1 MEQRS
6 AKGKL
11 DQQLLARLRAEDDSV
26 KLKALGELRSSGHP
40 DYTPVLL
47 ELMSNT
53 DNKSILQEIQ
63 RLLADIKDIGIMSHL
78 IEALKDPKL
87 KKLHAGIASA
97 CWQSGLDYSS
107 HLDLFIKLFLESDY
121 MTALEAFSVI
131 EESIENVTEDDIG
144 NKRNLLLKGF
154 EQISEEKKP
163 LARELLHL
171 LDV

>member
-6 AKGKL
+6 AKIML
-11 DQQLLARLRAEDDSV
+11 DQQLLIRLRADDDTI

-40 DYTPVLL
+40 EYTPVLL
-47 ELMSNT
+47 EIMNNT
-53 DNKSILQEIQ
+53 DNKFIHQKIQ
-63 RLLADIKDIGIMSHL
+63 VLLTDIKDKGIMSHF

-87 KKLHAGIASA
+87 KKLHAGISSA

-107 HLDLFIKLFLESDY
+107 HLDLFVKLFLESDY

-131 EESIENVTEDDIG
+131 EESLENMTEDDIG
-144 NKRNLLLKGF
+144 NKRDLLLKGF

-163 LARELLHL
+163 LAKELLHL
-171 LDV
+171 MDV